1 MSLSH
6 YVNELTSTW
15 KVCARESPAALADD
29 GVPKLQQLWEL
40 ILLRSGAGKI
50 TAEDYYK
57 LRLYRQ
63 KLPLTEK
70 RQYMSNQAIPPAMV
84 GRWKAVADDKLLTYS
99 ILSGCSFRIP
109 TVYAICH
116 PLRSHGRVTALRA
129 PLDVAAYLRSQA
141 TYPFIIKPIRGMF
154 SKDVMLVE
162 GLEPHSNVLQ
172 IAGKAAASVDEISAR
187 CFQRRSGYLLQEQ
200 LRPHVDIRQQ
210 ISDRI
215 CTLRIIV
222 LSRPD
227 EPRVMMAVWKIALG
241 GNLADNYWRP
251 GNLLAALDQETG
263 EVVSCSTGLG
273 PNYRVVERHPASGIE
288 LRGFRVPCY
297 REAIDLALR
306 ASHAFCDIPMQA
318 WDIAVTDE
326 GPIPLEVN
334 VVGSL
339 FIPQIAKQRG
349 LLAGSFNEFLKAH
362 RGGDRRRSAAHS
374 GR

>member
-1 MSLSH
+1 MSLGH
-6 YVNELTSTW
+6 YVSELASTW
-15 KVCARESPAALADD
+15 KVCAREAPAALADD
-29 GVPKLQQLWEL
+29 GVPRLQQLWEL
-40 ILLRSGAGKI
+40 LVLRSGIGKL

-63 KLPLTEK
+63 KMPLTEK

-99 ILSGCSFRIP
+99 ILSGCGFRTP

-116 PLRSHGRVTALRA
+116 PLRCHGRVTALRA
-129 PLDVAAYLRSQA
+129 PPDAAAYLRSQA
-141 TYPFIIKPIRGMF
+141 PYPFIIKPIRSMF

-162 GLEPHSNVLQ
+162 GLEPRSNALQ
-172 IAGKAAASVDEISAR
+172 IAGAAAASVDEIASH
-187 CFQRRSGYLLQEQ
+187 CFQRRSGYLFQER
-200 LRPHVDIRQQ
+200 LRPHADIRQR

-222 LSRPD
+222 LNRPG

-263 EVVSCSTGLG
+263 EIVSCSTGLG
-273 PNYRVVERHPASGIE
+273 PNYRVVERHPATGIE
-288 LRGFRVPCY
+288 LHGFRVPCY

-362 RGGDRRRSAAHS
+362 RRGDRRDGTARR